1 MIHEESKK
9 MDNTKIGRLIYQL
22 RKEKNLT
29 QLQLAEQMNIS
40 DKAVSKWERGLG
52 CPEVSL
58 LPELSKIFDVDL
70 EKFLSG
76 ELDDNDI
83 LGGNMKKL
91 RFYICP
97 NCGNM
102 ITAMTETNITC
113 CGKKLKPLQP
123 KKASENER
131 LIVEKVENDFY
142 ITTQHPMERKHYI
155 SFVALLTGDS
165 IMLRKQY
172 PEWGLQVRIPIFSH
186 GRLLWYCNQHGLFYQ
201 EI

>member
-1 MIHEESKK
+1 
-9 MDNTKIGRLIYQL
+9 MDNVKIGKLIYKL
-22 RKEKNLT
+22 RKEKQMT

-52 CPEVSL
+52 CPEISL

-70 EKFLSG
+70 EKLLSG
-76 ELDDNDI
+76 ELEDNDV
-83 LGGNMKKL
+83 LGGNMKKMC
-91 RFYICP
+91 FYICS

-102 ITAMTETNITC
+102 ITAMTDTNITC
-113 CGKKLKPLQP
+113 CGKKLKLLQP
-123 KKASENER
+123 QKATEHER
-131 LIVEKVENDFY
+131 LIVEKIENDFY
-142 ITTQHPMERKHYI
+142 ITTYHPMEREHYI

-172 PEWGLQVRIPIFSH
+172 PEWELQVRIPIFAH
-186 GRLLWYCNQHGLFYQ
+186 GRLFWYCNKHGLFYQ

>member
-1 MIHEESKK
+1 

>member
-1 MIHEESKK
+1 
-9 MDNTKIGRLIYQL
+9 MDNVKIGKLIYRL
-22 RKEKNLT
+22 RKEKQMT

-70 EKFLSG
+70 EALLSG
-76 ELDDNDI
+76 NLEDNDA
-83 LGGNMKKL
+83 LGGNMKKMC
-91 RFYICP
+91 FYICP
-97 NCGNM
+97 NCKNM
-102 ITAMTETNITC
+102 ITAMTDTNMTC
-113 CGKKLKPLQP
+113 YGKRLKRSQP
-123 KKASENER
+123 QRAAEQEA
-131 LIVEKVENDFY
+131 LIVEKIENDYY
-142 ITTQHPMERKHYI
+142 ITAHHPMEREHYI

-172 PEWGLQVRIPIFSH
+172 PEWGLQVRIPAFAH
-186 GRLLWYCNQHGLFYQ
+186 GRLLWYCNRHGLFYQ